1 MHASATP
8 GVDPHASMAGNP
20 EMTNT
25 TAHMSIMPSDEI
37 NKAPTANEFEKLM
50 KQYAAFKDEDPSP
63 YYDIVGSG
71 KIGVGGFAKVYKAK
85 RKEDGKICALK
96 LCEPKSDEDWQL
108 MFNEVG
114 LMNLCKGQND
124 SVLEVIDSYTYADRL
139 WIFVELM
146 STALT

>member
-1 MHASATP
+1 
-8 GVDPHASMAGNP
+8 
-20 EMTNT
+20 
-25 TAHMSIMPSDEI
+25 MSIMPSDEI

>member
-1 MHASATP
+1 
-8 GVDPHASMAGNP
+8 
-20 EMTNT
+20 
-25 TAHMSIMPSDEI
+25 MSIMPSDEI
-37 NKAPTANEFEKLM
+37 NKAPTANEFENLM